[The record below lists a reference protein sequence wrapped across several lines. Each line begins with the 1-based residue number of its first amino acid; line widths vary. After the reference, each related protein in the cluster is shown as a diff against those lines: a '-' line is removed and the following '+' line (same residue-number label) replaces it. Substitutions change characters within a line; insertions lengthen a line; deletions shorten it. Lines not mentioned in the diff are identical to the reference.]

1 MKKILVPF
9 DFSDPATAALE
20 LAIDMAKRNKFALS
34 VLYIIPDAFAVQNKS
49 RSTKS
54 SDSGNTNVRKFLD
67 GIKAESMLNLKEVL
81 KKYKSPGLKFTP
93 KVEFSASVYQGIL
106 KALARQEN
114 AFAVM
119 GTHGASNI
127 AERFIGTN
135 TERVF
140 RMTKKPVIIVREK
153 AADYNFKKIVFATN
167 LEVPYKKVFGN
178 AWGFIKSY
186 NADIDILRVN
196 TVKDSIRGSYGI
208 GLMKSLSRGY
218 KGKFDFVLT
227 DAETPEEGINNYCVK
242 SKADLLV
249 MGVHRKKGFKRL
261 FTDRISET
269 ISRTVKIPVL
279 TIDI

>member
-9 DFSDPATAALE
+9 DFLTPATAALD
-20 LAIDMAKRNKFALS
+20 LAIDMAKRNKFAVN
-34 VLYIIPDAFAVQNKS
+34 VLYIIPDAFAVQNKT
-49 RSTKS
+49 RTTKT
-54 SDSGNTNVRKFLD
+54 SDSGNTNVRRFLD
-67 GIKAESMLNLKEVL
+67 GVKAESMINLKEVL
-81 KKYKSPGLKFTP
+81 KKYKTTGLKLTP
-93 KVEFSASVYQGIL
+93 KVEFSTSVYQGIL
-106 KALARQEN
+106 KSISRQEI

-119 GTHGASNI
+119 GTHGAANI
-127 AERFIGTN
+127 TERFIGTN

-140 RMTKKPVIIVREK
+140 RMTKKPVIIIRDK
-153 AADYNFKKIVFATN
+153 APDFNFKKIVFASN
-167 LEVPYKKVFGN
+167 LEAPYKKVFGK
-178 AWGFIKSY
+178 AWGFIKPY

-218 KGKFDFVLT
+218 KGKFDFILK
-227 DAETPEEGINNYCVK
+227 DASSPEEGINSYCEK

-249 MGVHRKKGFKRL
+249 IGVHRKKGFKRL
-261 FTDRISET
+261 FTDRVSET